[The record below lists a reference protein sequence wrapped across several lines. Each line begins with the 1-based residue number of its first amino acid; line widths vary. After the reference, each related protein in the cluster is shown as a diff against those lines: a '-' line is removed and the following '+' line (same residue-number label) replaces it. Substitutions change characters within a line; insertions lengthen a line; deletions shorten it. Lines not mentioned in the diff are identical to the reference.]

1 MRPSLPLR
9 SDKWNA
15 FGLAI
20 ACLLA
25 QFHLLSARAA
35 AQSAPPRPAPAAS
48 RPASGGHWSAPDWTR
63 WTGQP
68 IRRIEIEGIRP
79 DRLAPIQARLPIAVG
94 QPLSR
99 DNVAAAL
106 RQLYASGLFDSVD
119 VEAEREAGGV
129 ALIFRGAVRR
139 FVGTVTVDGAKGA
152 TMNTQ
157 LERTG
162 RLAPGTRFS
171 DQRLQQA
178 ITQMK
183 QLLADD
189 GYHEAQIHYALTP
202 NPAEQLINLAFHVT
216 PGPRA
221 RVGTVTV
228 AGDSGMTLEEFRGYA
243 HLRAGE
249 AVDHDTVSR
258 ALAGILKHYR
268 KEKRL
273 EAQIQ
278 LVSQTYA
285 AHKIDYKFTAT
296 RGPVVHVQVNGAKLS
311 QDHIQSLVP
320 IYEEGSV
327 DDDLLNEG
335 SRRIRDY
342 FQGQGYFD
350 VQVEHRQQANDKTSV
365 QILYTVQ
372 LGQRRRVESVKVDG
386 NHYFDSATLE
396 DLLRVRAANAFDRHG
411 LYSQALVSADIAAI
425 TNVYRNN
432 GFSNVSV
439 TLETGPTAESVANAT
454 EQPETAPAASHI
466 SAPLTVIY
474 HITEGPQQR
483 VGTVTLTGNEHID
496 TITLTSLMNTESGQ
510 LLSPGNLAGDR
521 DTLMS
526 TYMAR
531 GFNDARVEVAERD
544 NPSDPNKVDV
554 LFRIHEG
561 PQTFVRKVFITGL
574 HYTRPST
581 VANGIT
587 LHPGDPLNQQALQQT
602 QRNLYD
608 LALFNEV
615 TTAVQNPNGAEVNK
629 TILLQAVEAR
639 RWTLTY
645 GAGFEA
651 QTGTP
656 QNNCAGYLAAGAQCS
671 PNGRTGVSPRVLLS
685 ITRNNLFGREQSAS
699 VQGTYGL
706 LEQQVNLIYQNPH
719 LFGARRFGL
728 TFTGGYANSQAV
740 TTYVASKLDAGFRL
754 TQNFNSPGGFLSRAN
769 TFIYEFDFRR
779 VKVAGDTLQVYPN
792 GIPLLSAAVRVGGPG
807 FTWIRDTRDS
817 PVDAHHGT
825 YTSFQ
830 EFLSAAPFG
839 AQAQFNRI
847 DISNSSF
854 WSFDKGKFVLARN
867 TRYGQERAFGDANSE
882 LIPLPERLYAGGAAS
897 LRGFSTNAA
906 GPRDPQTGYP
916 IGGAGAFVNSIEL
929 RLPPPTLPYFG
940 NTVSFVLFH
949 DMGNIFH
956 NSSDIWPS
964 LLRVHQP
971 DKENCEMPQPQVPK
985 DQGGPLDPG
994 GPTYSTGPAGT
1005 CSFNYFSH
1013 TPGLGVRYHTPVGPI
1028 RFDFSYNLNPPI
1040 YPVTYD
1046 YGDPS
1051 LSPHVGEASHFNFFF
1066 SLGQTF

>member
-1 MRPSLPLR
+1 MRPSAPLR
-9 SDKWNA
+9 ASTRNG
-15 FGLAI
+15 FGFAI
-20 ACLLA
+20 LFLLA
-25 QFHLLSARAA
+25 FVHHALAQAA
-35 AQSAPPRPAPAAS
+35 TQRTSPPAQQISL
-48 RPASGGHWSAPDWTR
+48 PDWSL
-63 WTGQP
+63 WTGLP
-68 IRRIEIEGIRP
+68 IRRIEIEGVSSN
-79 DRLAPIQARLPIAVG
+79 RLTAVRAKLPLAAG

-106 RQLYASGLFDSVD
+106 RQLYSTGLFDAID
-119 VEAEREAGGV
+119 VEAERDGGGV
-129 ALIFRGAVRR
+129 SLIFRGAARA
-139 FVGTVTVDGAKGA
+139 FIGSVTVDGAKGA

-162 RLAPGTRFS
+162 RLTAGTRFT

-178 ITQMK
+178 VAQMK
-183 QLLADD
+183 DLLADD
-189 GYHEAQIHYALTP
+189 GYHEAQIRSALTP
-202 NPAEQLINLAFHVT
+202 DTAEQLVNIAFHVQ
-216 PGPRA
+216 PGAQA
-221 RVGTVTV
+221 RVGSVTVT
-228 AGDSGMTLEEFRGYA
+228 GDSGMTLDEFRRYA
-243 HLRAGE
+243 RLRAGE
-249 AVDHDTVSR
+249 PVDHDTVSR
-258 ALAGILKHYR
+258 ALAGVLKRYR
-268 KEKRL
+268 KQKRL

-278 LVSQTYA
+278 LASQTYA
-285 AHKIDYKFTAT
+285 AHKIDYKFTAS
-296 RGPVVHVQVNGAKLS
+296 RGPVVNVQVNGVKLS
-311 QDHIQSLVP
+311 DEHIQRLVP

-342 FQGQGYFD
+342 YQSQGYFD
-350 VQVEHRQQANDKTSV
+350 VKVDHREQISGENSV
-365 QILYTVQ
+365 QITYNVQ

-386 NHYFDSATLE
+386 NHYFDSAMLE
-396 DLLRVRAANAFDRHG
+396 DLLSVSAANSFDRHG
-411 LYSQALVSADIAAI
+411 LYSQALVSADVSAL

-439 TLETGPTAESVANAT
+439 TPETGPTAESVASAT
-454 EQPETAPAASHI
+454 QQPETPGAAASL
-466 SAPLTVIY
+466 SAPLTVVY
-474 HITEGPQQR
+474 HIAEGPQQR
-483 VGTVTLTGNEHID
+483 VGAVTLVGNEHVD
-496 TITLTSLMNTESGQ
+496 TASLTALMNTVPGQ

-521 DTLMS
+521 DTIMS
-526 TYMAR
+526 DYMVR
-531 GFNDARVEVAERD
+531 GFNDVRVEVEER
-544 NPSDPNKVDV
+544 NHPADPNKVDV
-554 LFRIHEG
+554 IFHIHEG
-561 PQTFVRKVFITGL
+561 RQTFVRNVLVTGL
-574 HYTRPST
+574 HYTRPGT
-581 VANGIT
+581 IAAGIT
-587 LHPGDPLNQQALQQT
+587 VHPGDPLNQQALRQT

-615 TTAVQNPNGAEVNK
+615 NTAVQNPDGGEINK

-651 QTGTP
+651 QTGLP
-656 QNNCAGYLAAGAQCS
+656 QNNCKGYLAAGVPCS
-671 PNGRTGVSPRVLLS
+671 ANGRTGVSPRGLIS

-699 VQGTYGL
+699 IQGTYGL

-719 LFGARRFGL
+719 FLGAKRLGL

-740 TTYVASKLDAGFRL
+740 TTYVASKLDGGFRV
-754 TQNFNSPGGFLSRAN
+754 TQNFINTNGFFSRAN

-779 VKVAGDTLQVYPN
+779 VKVAEDSLQVYPAS
-792 GIPLLSAAVRVGGPG
+792 LSELSSAVRVGGPG

-847 DISNSSF
+847 DLSNSNF
-854 WSFDKGKFVLARN
+854 ISFDKGKFVFARN
-867 TRYGQERAFGDANSE
+867 TRYGQERAFGNASSE

-906 GPRDPQTGYP
+906 GPRDPDTGYP
-916 IGGAGAFVNSIEL
+916 IGGAGALINSFEL

-949 DMGNIFH
+949 DMGNIFT
-956 NSSDIWPS
+956 NAGDAWASA
-964 LLRVHQP
+964 LRVRQP
-971 DKENCEMPQPQVPK
+971 DRTACTTNTLPIYNPPAPPQLPLPS
-985 DQGGPLDPG
+985 GPS
-994 GPTYSTGPAGT
+994 TSTGLQGA

-1013 TPGLGVRYHTPVGPI
+1013 TPGIGVRYHTPVGPI
-1028 RFDFSYNLNPPI
+1028 RFDFSYNLNPPL
-1040 YPVTYD
+1040 YPININYSQSNPFAD
-1046 YGDPS
+1046 Q
-1051 LSPHVGEASHFNFFF
+1051 HIGEASHFNFFF